1 MDPAPGRLAS
11 NTPTPTWIGVD
22 IGAGL
27 IRSALIAFEQGRV
40 VILDSDEWPTM
51 GSTPHHLL
59 ARIAQLAY
67 EYSERS
73 RGVAGLGIAFPGA
86 VDAGVTGASAELANQ
101 WQGLRVRDMLTGLT
115 ALPAVVVSR
124 SDAVVAAPAG
134 LGPAGA
140 AVGAA
145 LLAKRSGIGLE

>member
-1 MDPAPGRLAS
+1 MDPASGHPAS
-11 NTPTPTWIGVD
+11 KTPTWIGVD
-22 IGAGL
+22 ISAGQ
-27 IRSALIAFEQGRV
+27 IRSVVIAFEQGRFAV
-40 VILDSDEWPTM
+40 LDSDEWPTM

-73 RGVAGLGIAFPGA
+73 RGIAGLGIAFPGA
-86 VDAGVTGASAELANQ
+86 VDAGVTGPSPELASQ

-115 ALPAVVVSR
+115 ALPTVVVSR
-124 SDAVVAAPAG
+124 ADAVEAAPAG
-134 LGPAGA
+134 LGSAGA

-145 LLAKRSGIGLE
+145 LLARKRDIGPK